1 MSKTQDKRKRR
12 AEERDAFLL
21 ARKKMQLGMFEQA
34 FDVGKRIYEENKAE
48 IPANEIEQIDAQ
60 MKENQDIIDKLR
72 AEIVELDTKPEA

>member
-12 AEERDAFLL
+12 AEERNDFLL

-34 FDVGKRIYEENKAE
+34 FLVGKEIYEKNKE
-48 IPANEIEQIDAQ
+48 QIPANEIEQIEAQ

>member
-12 AEERDAFLL
+12 AEERDSFLL
-21 ARKKMQLGMFEQA
+21 ARKKMQLNMFEQA
-34 FDVGKRIYEENKAE
+34 FLVGKEIYEKNKE
-48 IPANEIEQIDAQ
+48 HIPANEVEQIEAQ